1 MMNRRFEN
9 ADVNQ
14 IILPHNAHIFRHTHI
29 TSIKYASLELSM
41 QNRMFLNV
49 TQQVKLNSTNN
60 IYPAFIV
67 IKPYEL

>member
-1 MMNRRFEN
+1 MVNWRFEN

-14 IILPHNAHIFRHTHI
+14 ITLPHNAHIFRHTHI

-49 TQQVKLNSTNN
+49 TQQVKLN
-60 IYPAFIV
+60 
-67 IKPYEL
+67 

>member
-49 TQQVKLNSTNN
+49 TQQVKLN
-60 IYPAFIV
+60 
-67 IKPYEL
+67 